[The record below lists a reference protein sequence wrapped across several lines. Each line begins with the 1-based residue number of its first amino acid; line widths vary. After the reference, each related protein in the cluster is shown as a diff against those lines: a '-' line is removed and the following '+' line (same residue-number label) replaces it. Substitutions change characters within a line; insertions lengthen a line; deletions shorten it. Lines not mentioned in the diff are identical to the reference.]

1 MTYDHVVK
9 HDGIYYAA
17 GEMVPDDEVKAE
29 STVSPFSSN
38 DGDIETPAPA
48 AKRGRQPK
56 K

>member
-29 STVSPFSSN
+29 KIVSPLPSN
-38 DGDIETPAPA
+38 NGDIETPAPA
-48 AKRGRQPK
+48 AKRGRPSK

>member
-1 MTYDHVVK
+1 MIYDHVVK

-17 GEMVPDDEVKAE
+17 GDMVPDDEVKAE
-29 STVSPFSSN
+29 NITSPLSYN

-48 AKRGRQPK
+48 ARRGRPSK

>member
-17 GEMVPDDEVKAE
+17 GEMVPDDEAKAE
-29 STVSPFSSN
+29 DVISPLPSEN
-38 DGDIETPAPA
+38 GDVETPAPA
-48 AKRGRQPK
+48 AKRGRPSK

>member
-17 GEMVPDDEVKAE
+17 GEMVPDDEVKA
-29 STVSPFSSN
+29 SN
-38 DGDIETPAPA
+38 NGDIETPAPA
-48 AKRGRQPK
+48 AKRGRPSK